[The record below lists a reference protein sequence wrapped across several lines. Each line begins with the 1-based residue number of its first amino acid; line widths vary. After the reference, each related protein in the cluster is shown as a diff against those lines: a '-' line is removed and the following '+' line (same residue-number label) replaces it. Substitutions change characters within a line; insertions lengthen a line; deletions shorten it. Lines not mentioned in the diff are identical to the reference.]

1 VTELEYEGIEYLAV
15 FGRKNTNV
23 GIASISVLVTTQN
36 EETVPDMAWDLLTD
50 ELGKDG
56 ASKYYLLEY
65 QPF

>member
-1 VTELEYEGIEYLAV
+1 MIDLDYEGIEYLAV
-15 FGRKNTNV
+15 FGRKNTDV

-36 EETVPDMAWDLLTD
+36 EETVTDMAWDLLTD

>member
-23 GIASISVLVTTQN
+23 GISSISVLVTTQN

-56 ASKYYLLEY
+56 AGKYYLLEY